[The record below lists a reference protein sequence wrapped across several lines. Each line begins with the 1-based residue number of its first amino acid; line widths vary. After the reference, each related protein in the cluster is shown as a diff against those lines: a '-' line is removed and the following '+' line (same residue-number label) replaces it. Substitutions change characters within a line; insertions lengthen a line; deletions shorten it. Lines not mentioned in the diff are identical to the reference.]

1 MIHFTQIKSKIF
13 NDLFIQY
20 FDKLLRLFLGFILI
34 KKLSNFLG
42 VESYGSLVFIESNF
56 VLLAG
61 ISMFGM
67 EPLII
72 KLFSKYK
79 KEVISKYIQNSLLI
93 VLFSAILCLLF
104 FNLWIEY
111 FLNFKYKNL
120 LRIISFVILFNPLYF
135 VEYYLNSTFRISY
148 FLLIRLIS
156 YIISFIIKFYFIEY
170 DFSLKYFVFAIA
182 FENLIILFTYL
193 FILKSKKIFQF
204 KVSYTKVIFF
214 DILKQTSY
222 IFFYGLGVNLF
233 SRIDI
238 LMIENYLDLNALG
251 NYVASFKLFAF
262 ISSFMGVFGITFYP
276 YLLKSKNSFIHQ
288 IRVIYFLSFW
298 SGIVLCITCL
308 LFSKTII
315 NLLYSS
321 DYELALPIF
330 QLLVIGVSTS
340 GISSVYV
347 KQLYNLGLQKQ
358 LFIKTIFLILFSII
372 INYFFIFK
380 FGVIG
385 VTVSTLIVLFFSE
398 FIYDFFDSKL
408 RVHHLIKLKSI
419 ILFSSIKSYIN

>member
-1 MIHFTQIKSKIF
+1 MSHFTKTKIF

-20 FDKLLRLFLGFILI
+20 FDKFLRLGLGFILI

-56 VLLAG
+56 VLIAG

-67 EPLII
+67 EPIII

-79 KEVISKYIQNSLLI
+79 KEEIAKYLQNSLLI
-93 VLFSAILCLLF
+93 VFLSSILCLLV

-111 FLNFKYKNL
+111 FLSFKYKNL
-120 LRIISFVILFNPLYF
+120 LRIISFIILFNPLYF
-135 VEYYLNSTFRISY
+135 VEYYLNSTFKISY
-148 FLLIRLIS
+148 FLLIRLTS
-156 YIISFIIKFYFIEY
+156 YIISFLIKFYLIEY
-170 DFSLKYFVFAIA
+170 DYSLKYFVFVIA
-182 FENLIILFTYL
+182 FENALILLTYL

-204 KVSYTKVIFF
+204 KVSYSKEIFL
-214 DILKQTSY
+214 DMLKQSSY

-238 LMIENYLDLNALG
+238 LMIENYLNLSDLG
-251 NYVASFKLFAF
+251 NYVASFKLFGF

-276 YLLKSKNSFIHQ
+276 YLLKSKNSFSQ
-288 IRVIYFLSFW
+288 QLRTIYFLSFW
-298 SGIVLCITCL
+298 SGIALCISCL
-308 LFSKTII
+308 LFSNIII
-315 NLLYSS
+315 NLIYSS
-321 DYELALPIF
+321 EYILALPIF
-330 QLLVIGVSTS
+330 QLLIIGVSTS

-358 LFIKTIFLILFSII
+358 LFYKTMFLILFSII
-372 INYFFIFK
+372 VNYFFIFK

-385 VTVSTLIVLFFSE
+385 VTVSTLLVLFVSE
-398 FIYDFFDSKL
+398 FIYDFFDSNL
-408 RVHHLIKLKSI
+408 RDHHLVKLKA
-419 ILFSSIKSYIN
+419 ILYFSSIKHLLNR